1 MKRILC
7 LLAITLFVSATC
19 FAGESLVG
27 TYKLVS
33 FILEVDGIPG
43 QGTIGADPRGYL
55 IITPQHYIYTY
66 IGSDRKFGTSVD
78 HKAALYDSAASLAG
92 RYTVDGSKL
101 TVTVDVSWNELWNGT
116 RQVRSI
122 DWAGNRLTLTSPPQ
136 PYPRDPSKTVVSR
149 LVWEKVE

>member
-1 MKRILC
+1 MKRILS
-7 LLAITLFVSATC
+7 LLAISLLIPATC
-19 FAGESLVG
+19 FAEGSLIG

-33 FILEVDGIPG
+33 FLLEIDGIPG

-55 IITPQHYIYTY
+55 VITPQHFTFTYT
-66 IGSDRKFGTSVD
+66 GAGRKFGTSIED
-78 HKAALYDSAASLAG
+78 KAALYDTSASLAG

-101 TVTVDVSWNELWNGT
+101 TVLVDVSWNELWNGT

-122 DWAGNRLTLTSPPQ
+122 DWSGNRLTLTSPPQ
-136 PYPRDPSKTVVSR
+136 PHPRDPSKTVVSR